1 MRTNYI
7 LIDYE
12 NVQNIDLS
20 ALKGKSF
27 FIKIFIGNLQT
38 KVPIDLVLKSQE
50 LHTQIEWI
58 QINGTGKNA
67 LDFHLTF
74 MLGRLVEKDPN
85 ACFHVISKDTGYDH
99 LINHLKFKNILCSRK
114 EDIAK
119 ITTLIQEG
127 NKSLEDSYEAVMKKL
142 EAVDKKNRPKSEATL
157 KNHIRA
163 HLKLQEGDT
172 IINEIFQKLLS
183 SKKISI
189 DQAKVIDYSF

>member
-1 MRTNYI
+1 
-7 LIDYE
+7 
-12 NVQNIDLS
+12 
-20 ALKGKSF
+20 
-27 FIKIFIGNLQT
+27 IKIFIGNLQT

-163 HLKLQEGDT
+163 HLKLHDGD
-172 IINEIFQKLLS
+172 IVINDIFQKLLS

>member
-20 ALKGKSF
+20 SLKGKSF

-50 LHTQIEWI
+50 LYTQIEWI

-85 ACFHVISKDTGYDH
+85 ACFHIISKDTGYDH
-99 LINHLKFKNILCSRK
+99 LINHLKLKNILCSRK

-119 ITTLIQEG
+119 ITNLIQEE
-127 NKSLEDSYEAVMKKL
+127 NKSLEDSYDAVMKKL
-142 EAVDKKNRPKSEATL
+142 GAVDKKNRPKSEATL
-157 KNHIRA
+157 KNYIRA
-163 HLKLQEGDT
+163 HLKLQEGD
-172 IINEIFQKLLS
+172 IIVTETFQKLLGN
-183 SKKISI
+183 KKISI
-189 DQAKVIDYSF
+189 DQSKVIDYSF

>member
-12 NVQNIDLS
+12 NVQNINLS

-127 NKSLEDSYEAVMKKL
+127 NKYLEDSFEAVMKKL

-163 HLKLQEGDT
+163 HLKLHDGD
-172 IINEIFQKLLS
+172 IVINDIFQKLLS

>member
-12 NVQNIDLS
+12 NVQNINLS

-163 HLKLQEGDT
+163 HLKLQDGDI

>member
-12 NVQNIDLS
+12 NVQNINLS

-163 HLKLQEGDT
+163 HLKLHDGD
-172 IINEIFQKLLS
+172 IVINDIFQKLLS